1 MRIIKVLLWSAACV
15 GLGIFISSYKVDGKT
30 PVQHLERGW
39 KQKPGLDE
47 VKEDVSSA
55 IDGAKKKLTV
65 KDKTPVDAPT
75 EQHSDEDKEAVNR
88 LLARRKQ

>member
-1 MRIIKVLLWSAACV
+1 MRIIKILIWSAACV
-15 GLGIFISSYKVDGKT
+15 GLGIFVSNYKFDGKT

-65 KDKTPVDAPT
+65 KEKAVEAPT
-75 EQHSDEDKEAVNR
+75 EQHSEEDKEAVNR